1 MVLFGH
7 QRDWE
12 EDRECAPA
20 GRFPP
25 AGSSAAAPPPFL
37 VYKRRLYVL
46 AKKAPVLDHR
56 QVDIDSIFGP
66 ADEAGSRQARPAR
79 QPARTAIH
87 RPALQRARLGKSPA
101 QPDDRRRTLRPRFVP
116 RDY

>member
-12 EDRECAPA
+12 EERECGPA
-20 GRFPP
+20 VRFPP
-25 AGSSAAAPPPFL
+25 AGTAAAAPPPFL
-37 VYKRRLYVL
+37 VYKRRIYIL

-56 QVDIDSIFGP
+56 QAGIDSVFGP
-66 ADEAGSRQARPAR
+66 AEEAGSRQVRPAH
-79 QPARTAIH
+79 QPARTAFH
-87 RPALQRARLGKSPA
+87 RPAIERARSNGSPP